1 MKDNLWNIIKQ
12 GESDTL
18 EFKTSFSDEVI
29 ISLVAF
35 ANTKGGTVC
44 IGVSDKGVIKGVDLG
59 KETIQNWINEVK
71 SKTATVVIPEVE
83 VIQELDK
90 TVVLLKVQEYPIKPV
105 SMRGRCYKR
114 IGNSNHLMSVEE
126 ISNEHLRTINTG

>member
-1 MKDNLWNIIKQ
+1 MEDNLWNIIKQ

-29 ISLVAF
+29 VSLVAF

-44 IGVSDKGVIKGVDLG
+44 IGVSDKGAIKGVDLG
-59 KETIQNWINEVK
+59 KETVQHWVNEVK

-90 TVVLLKVQEYPIKPV
+90 TVVY
-105 SMRGRCYKR
+105 
-114 IGNSNHLMSVEE
+114 
-126 ISNEHLRTINTG
+126 